1 MYKKIALLLALAFGT
16 IGNGQMIS
24 GTVTEQ
30 NGEPIKAA
38 NIKILNST
46 KGTQTNEKGIFSV
59 DLASGTYDFS
69 ISAIGFASEIRS
81 ITIAEGQN
89 TVWNI
94 ILKTK
99 IESLD
104 QVVVTAQRKETKL
117 QRTPIAVTLLDA
129 ADLKESRVWSFSDIT
144 ALAPG
149 LLTTEHGGS
158 TSSLFINI
166 RGVMGLH
173 SQTAVATYVDGV
185 YQFEGFAVPLTFNNV
200 ETIEVL
206 RGPQGTLYGRNAFG
220 GVINITTKQPTNT
233 PQGNVSIGVGNFE
246 QQRYQASYGAP
257 IIKDKL
263 FAGVTA
269 QFDQRKGI
277 FTNTVTNDDFDR
289 PQSISAGLNVRY
301 LASDKLRF
309 AFNGRFERNED
320 IGSYPWVRSDSVL
333 FADPYTIARDRR
345 NIELR
350 NNHSASVKVNYEAKN
365 FDLESITAY
374 QSYTRG
380 FPEFLD
386 VDFSAAD
393 IRKAQNDWDVN
404 TYTQELRLSSKY
416 YRESKFDWTLGAFAF
431 LAPKGINENV
441 TITTT
446 PDGESRRER
455 FSRFDNHG
463 IAVFGQ
469 ATYAISEKF
478 DVTAGL
484 RYDSENRNLEQGRQ
498 NVAPNGTISGL
509 QPFTEFENA
518 FDALTPKF
526 ILNYKPTEHTILY
539 AQYSR
544 GFRPGGLNAF
554 APVADDIPFDPE
566 YSNNYEIGIKNTFFD
581 NRLKFN
587 ITGFLLQQRDQ
598 QVTVIEDAF
607 FLTRNTGNVNNLG
620 AEIEVEALP
629 VKGVQVIWNASLSDA
644 EYKELTVAVAGENID
659 LSGNKPLFNPPFV
672 SFTALQYT
680 KEFKKDL
687 SVFVRGE
694 HRYMGEHFFNFDNVV
709 RQSPY
714 NIYNARVGVSYKN
727 YELAFWGRN
736 LTEKLYRTWA
746 TGVFL
751 LGQPRMYG
759 LTLSAD
765 F

>member
-16 IGNGQMIS
+16 ILNGQMIS

-46 KGTQTNEKGIFSV
+46 KGTQTNEKGSFSL
-59 DLASGTYDFS
+59 DLASGNYELS
-69 ISAIGFASEIRS
+69 ISVIGFASEIRS
-81 ITIAEGQN
+81 LIIEEGQS
-89 TVWNI
+89 TILNI

-104 QVVVTAQRKETKL
+104 QVIVTAERKETKL
-117 QRTPIAVTLLDA
+117 QRTPIAVTVLDA
-129 ADLKESRVWSFSDIT
+129 QDLKENRVWSFSDIT

-200 ETIEVL
+200 ENIEVL

-233 PQGNVSIGVGNFE
+233 PQGTISIGLGNYE
-246 QQRYQASYGAP
+246 QQRYQASYAAP

-269 QFDQRKGI
+269 QFDQRKGVY
-277 FTNTVTNDDFDR
+277 TNTVTNDDFDR
-289 PQSISAGLNVRY
+289 PQSISGGLNLRY
-301 LASDKLRF
+301 LASDKLNF

-320 IGSYPWVRSDSVL
+320 FGSYAWVRSDSIL
-333 FADPYTIARDRR
+333 FADPYILARDRS

-350 NNHSASVKVNYEAKN
+350 NNHSASVKVNYQSKK

-374 QSYTRG
+374 QSYERG

-386 VDFSAAD
+386 VDFSEAD

-404 TYTQELRLSSKY
+404 TFTQEVRLSSKY
-416 YRESKFDWTLGAFAF
+416 NRESKFDWTLGAFAF
-431 LAPKGINENV
+431 LAPNGINDSA

-446 PDGESRRER
+446 PDGESRSER
-455 FSRFDNHG
+455 LSRFDNKG
-463 IAVFGQ
+463 VAFFGQ
-469 ATYAISEKF
+469 GTFAINYKLDAT
-478 DVTAGL
+478 VGL
-484 RYDSENRNLEQGRQ
+484 RYDTESRQLEQRRQ
-498 NVAPNGTISGL
+498 NVAPDGTISGL
-509 QPFTEFENA
+509 QPFTVFENS
-518 FDALTPKF
+518 FDAVTPKF
-526 ILNYKPTEHTILY
+526 ILNYKPTDHTIIY
-539 AQYSR
+539 AQYAR

-554 APVADDIPFDPE
+554 APNDDDIPFDPE

-587 ITGFLLQQRDQ
+587 VTGFLLQQRDQ
-598 QVTVIEDAF
+598 QVTVIEDTF

-620 AEIEVEALP
+620 AEIELEALP
-629 VKGVQVIWNASLSDA
+629 VKGLQVIWNASLSNA
-644 EYKELTVAVAGENID
+644 EYKELTVVVAGVNRD

-680 KEFKKDL
+680 KDFNKNL
-687 SVFVRGE
+687 SAFVRGE

-714 NIYNARVGVSYKN
+714 NIYNGRIGMSYKN
-727 YELAFWGRN
+727 YEVAFWGRN

-751 LGQPRMYG
+751 LGQPRMCG
-759 LTLSAD
+759 LTLSANL
-765 F
+765 